1 MTLDAFQRRLNRLQA
16 EYDALITRPNPPD
29 EDGSNGVFE
38 RYRHPILTAAHTP
51 LFWRYDL
58 NPLTN
63 PYLMERLGV
72 NAVFN
77 PGAIELSGKICLV
90 CRVEGYDRKSF
101 FAVAESAN
109 GVDNFRFWDYPIVMP
124 ETDDPDTNVY
134 DMRLVKHEDGWI
146 YGLFCTERQD
156 PNAPPGDLSS
166 AVAQGGIARTRDMKT
181 WERLPDLKTRSPQQ
195 RNVVLHPK
203 FVDRQYAFYTRPQD
217 DFIQAGS
224 GGGIGWGLSKSM
236 NPAIIEDETIMD
248 SRAYHTIKEV
258 KNGQGPAPIK
268 TPKGWLH
275 LAHGVRN
282 TAAGLRYVLYLCLSD
297 LREPWRV
304 THRPGGYFLAPVGEE
319 RVGDV
324 SNVTFSNGW
333 VCRSDGA
340 VFIYYASSDT
350 RCHVATSTV
359 DRLLDYVMNT
369 PEDGL
374 RSAASVAQRIELVR
388 RNLSRAN

>member
-16 EYDALITRPNPPD
+16 EYDALITRPNVPD

-38 RYRHPILTAAHTP
+38 RYRYPILTAAHTP

-63 PYLMERLGV
+63 PYLMERLGI

-77 PGAIELSGKICLV
+77 PGAIELDGKICLV

-109 GVDNFRFWDYPIVMP
+109 GVDNFHFWDYPIMMP
-124 ETDDPDTNVY
+124 ETGDPDTNVY

-166 AVAQGGIARTRDMKT
+166 AVAQGGIARTKDMKT

-195 RNVVLHPK
+195 RNVVLHPE

-268 TPKGWLH
+268 TPK
-275 LAHGVRN
+275 
-282 TAAGLRYVLYLCLSD
+282 AGC
-297 LREPWRV
+297 
-304 THRPGGYFLAPVGEE
+304 T
-319 RVGDV
+319 
-324 SNVTFSNGW
+324 
-333 VCRSDGA
+333 
-340 VFIYYASSDT
+340 
-350 RCHVATSTV
+350 
-359 DRLLDYVMNT
+359 
-369 PEDGL
+369 
-374 RSAASVAQRIELVR
+374 
-388 RNLSRAN
+388 